1 VGLLVLALA
10 ACGGGQVASGRP
22 ASPGS
27 AYPRLVAAY
36 LAYARCARSHG
47 MPGLPDPQVDEQGN
61 DHYPA
66 LDRQG
71 PWVWPESVIVGCARV
86 WARVHAIRDRFDSE
100 HAPAP
105 RSVESDAQALAVA
118 RCIRAHGFPT
128 YPDPS
133 AGGATAV
140 QALPPGF
147 AKPNLSPQASAVIAT
162 CGRKGR
168 P

>member
-1 VGLLVLALA
+1 MLALT
-10 ACGGGQVASGRP
+10 ACGAGPAGPAAP
-22 ASPGS
+22 ASAGS
-27 AYPRLVAAY
+27 TYHGLVAAY
-36 LAYARCARSHG
+36 LAYARCARTHG
-47 MPGLPDPQVDEQGN
+47 LPDLPDPQVDDQGN

-71 PWVWPESVIVGCARV
+71 PWAWPESVISGCAAV
-86 WARVHAIRDRFDSE
+86 WARVHAIRDLFDSE

-105 RSVESDAQALAVA
+105 GSAESDAQELALA

-128 YPDPS
+128 FPDPG
-133 AGGATAV
+133 AGGSVAV

-147 AKPNLSPQASAVIAT
+147 TKPGLSAQALAAIAA
-162 CGRKGR
+162 CRKGR